1 VRRFVEAEEKALNQL
16 LSFVTGLSVMP
27 SHGLRMQI
35 KVMREHMEDRPLLRA
50 SACFFQL
57 FVPQNETYEHFH
69 EKAMVSLS
77 NGAVGFGF
85 Q

>member
-1 VRRFVEAEEKALNQL
+1 LAESK
-16 LSFVTGLSVMP
+16 G
-27 SHGLRMQI
+27 GKKKGI
-35 KVMREHMEDRPLLRA
+35 KVQREYMEGRPLLRA

-57 FVPQNETYEHFH
+57 FVLVCGSYEQFH

-77 NGAVGFGF
+77 NGAVGFGL